1 MIKETYELSPIGKKL
16 VDEITQF
23 ENCESFETFLNQ
35 FKQNSDKVYHA
46 YQVLEREFKKEEDPE
61 NSETVNLTRGDKKLY
76 GLLEKSTHIFMSM
89 HEPLSSNIAEY
100 REFYNSLKKVTSPE
114 NFTMPNGGNA

>member
-16 VDEITQF
+16 ADEITQF